1 MPWREMTREQGW
13 LLPPTLDDLLTDG
26 HPARFVAA
34 FVDGLTQAEWAE
46 LGVNMEGEALGAP
59 AYHPR
64 ALLCVWLYGFMTGV
78 RSSRKLEGACRDQI
92 PYLWLSGW
100 QHPDHN
106 TLWRFYQAHRPHLRS
121 LLRQTVRTAVRL
133 DLVDWAVQAVDGT
146 KVAGDAATE
155 RTYGQEAL
163 EGLLA
168 RTEAAILDLEAQNE
182 GGDDPPPPNLPKEL
196 RQVQRLRERV
206 LEARRSLEERGKARV
221 NLTDPDAGFM
231 RGAHGY
237 VLGYNA
243 QAMAAPVKGGG
254 GMLITAAEV
263 TQDPVD
269 NGQLVPLIEAAR
281 DNTMDNTDESSSH
294 PIPLTLADTGYFS
307 GANLTACEEQG
318 LAVAMPENQPHT
330 AHPYH
335 KDRFTYDPSTD
346 TYTCPKGQTLAFS
359 HIAKRKS
366 KEPVR
371 VYRPPRSACR
381 LCPAMGICTKNQT
394 HGRLLE
400 VTLHDQALREH
411 RRWMETPQAQTAFK
425 RRKGLIEPVF
435 GILKEQMGARRFL
448 LRGLAAVQG
457 EWSLLAAAFNLRS
470 LWKAGR
476 RPTGGPSPSVFP
488 SAFPRSLPAIS

>member
-13 LLPPTLDDLLTDG
+13 LLPPTLDELLGAD

-46 LGVNMEGEALGAP
+46 LGVDTEGEALGAP

-78 RSSRKLEGACRDQI
+78 RSSRKLEGACRDQV
-92 PYLWLSGW
+92 PYLWLTGW

-106 TLWRFYQAHRPHLRS
+106 TLWRFYKSHRSHLRN
-121 LLRQTVRTAVRL
+121 LLRQTVQTAVRL
-133 DLVDWAVQAVDGT
+133 ELVDWAVQAVDGT
-146 KVAGDAATE
+146 KVVGNAAIGRVYDRAGLEQLLE
-155 RTYGQEAL
+155 RADK
-163 EGLLA
+163 
-168 RTEAAILDLEAQNE
+168 AILDLEAQNE
-182 GGDDPPPPNLPKEL
+182 GGDDPPPPSLPKEL
-196 RQVQRLRERV
+196 RQADQLKERV
-206 LEARRSLEERGKARV
+206 WEARRSLEERGSERT

-237 VLGYNA
+237 VHGYNA
-243 QAMAAPVKGGG
+243 QAMAVPVRGGG

-269 NGQLVPLIEAAR
+269 NGQLLPLIAAAR
-281 DNTMDNTDESSSH
+281 KNTGRE
-294 PIPLTLADTGYFS
+294 PPLTLADTGYFS
-307 GANLTACEEQG
+307 GANLKACKEQG
-318 LAVAMPENQPHT
+318 LAVAMPEKQPHP

-335 KDRFTYDPSTD
+335 KDRFIYSPATD
-346 TYTCPKGQTLAFS
+346 SYTCPQGQALVFS
-359 HIAKRKS
+359 HAARRKN

-371 VYRPPRSACR
+371 VYRPPRSVCR
-381 LCPAMGICTKNQT
+381 LCPAMGICTKNWV

-400 VTLHDQALREH
+400 VTPNERALREH
-411 RRWMETPQAQTAFK
+411 RRWMGTLEAQVAFR
-425 RRKGLIEPVF
+425 RRKGLVEPVF

-448 LRGLAAVQG
+448 LRGLEAVQG
-457 EWSLLAAAFNLRS
+457 EWALLAAAFNLRF

-476 RPTGGPSPSVFP
+476 RTADGLRP
-488 SAFPRSLPAIS
+488 SASSC